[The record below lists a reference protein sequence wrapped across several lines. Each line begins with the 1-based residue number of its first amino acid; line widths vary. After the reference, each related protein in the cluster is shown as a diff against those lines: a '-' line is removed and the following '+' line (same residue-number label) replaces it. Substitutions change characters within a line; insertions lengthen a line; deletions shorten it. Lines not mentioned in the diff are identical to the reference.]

1 MRFLY
6 NTATFISTLKI
17 SVSDEENKT
26 HNNNE
31 KQMLKIKSLH
41 QKKND
46 LVNITVK
53 TKMQTSQH
61 IFKNSIVTAI
71 IDENRR
77 EYKIEPEHFNDSV
90 SFEH

>member
-1 MRFLY
+1 
-6 NTATFISTLKI
+6 
-17 SVSDEENKT
+17 
-26 HNNNE
+26 
-31 KQMLKIKSLH
+31 MLKIKSLH

-90 SFEH
+90 SFEHSKSKGTKENTRTL